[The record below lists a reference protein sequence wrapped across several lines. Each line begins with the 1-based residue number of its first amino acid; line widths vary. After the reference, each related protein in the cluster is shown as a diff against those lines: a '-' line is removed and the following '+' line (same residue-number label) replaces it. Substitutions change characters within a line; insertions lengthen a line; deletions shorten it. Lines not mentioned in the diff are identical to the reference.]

1 MDRISGFWPQVMQF
15 RGFQWCSIFQQT
27 QVLDGCVFFGNFG
40 VNHIYR
46 RLQDWI
52 LMDNCH
58 LHELNMWSAMDLGV
72 NKCEQHERSNGV

>member
-1 MDRISGFWPQVMQF
+1 MQF
-15 RGFQWCSIFQQT
+15 RGFQCPIFQQT

-58 LHELNMWSAMDLGV
+58 LHELNMWSAMDLGWTNV
-72 NKCEQHERSNGV
+72 NNMNGVTESDCFSK